1 MDIYVIGFGQ
11 KTDYASLFAK
21 FCNFHKQE
29 AKVDTN
35 KLNINTL
42 VDEAKFTPFHWG
54 VLIWCLMIIIFDGY
68 DLVIYGVVLPILMQE
83 WSLTAVQAG
92 LLASTALFGM
102 MFGAMCFGTLS
113 DKLGRKKTIM
123 ICVGIFSGFTFL
135 GAFASSPTEFG
146 ILRFLAGLG
155 IGGVMPNVVALMT
168 EYAPKRIR
176 STLVAVMFSGY
187 AIGGMASAL
196 LGAWLV
202 PEHGWKIMFYI
213 ACIPLLSL
221 PLIWKFLPESLMFL
235 TKKGDT
241 EQTRAIVQK
250 IATEQP
256 ITAQTQF
263 VLNEVTVGDEAPLR
277 ALFQQGRTFS
287 TLMFWVAFFMCLL
300 MVYALGS
307 WLPKLM
313 IQAGYSLGASM
324 IFLFAL
330 NIGGMVGA
338 IGGGVLADKFH
349 LKPVLTIMF
358 AVGAISLILLGF
370 NSPQAVLY
378 LLIALAGAAT
388 IGSQILL
395 YTFVAQFYPTAV
407 RSTGMGWASGIGR
420 IGAIVGPVL
429 TGALLTFELP
439 HQMNFLAIAI
449 PGVIAAIAIFLVN
462 LKASVDGAKQPK
474 IVMQEAATM
483 KKAIS

>member
-1 MDIYVIGFGQ
+1 MSTQ
-11 KTDYASLFAK
+11 T
-21 FCNFHKQE
+21 
-29 AKVDTN
+29 
-35 KLNINTL
+35 LNINTV
-42 VDEAKFTPFHWG
+42 VDEAKFTPFHWS
-54 VLIWCLMIIIFDGY
+54 VLIWCLLIIIFDGY
-68 DLVIYGVVLPILMQE
+68 DLVIYGVALPLLMQE
-83 WSLTAVQAG
+83 WGLSAVQAG

-102 MFGAMCFGTLS
+102 MFGAMSFGTLS

-123 ICVGIFSGFTFL
+123 ICVAIFSGFTFL
-135 GAFASSPTEFG
+135 GAFASSPVEFG

-202 PEHGWKIMFYI
+202 ADHGWKIMFFI
-213 ACIPLLSL
+213 AGIPFVAL
-221 PLIWKFLPESLMFL
+221 PIIWKFLPESLMFL
-235 TKKGDT
+235 TKKG
-241 EQTRAIVQK
+241 E
-250 IATEQP
+250 
-256 ITAQTQF
+256 TAQVAEIVKKISHEQKLNAETRF
-263 VLNEVTVGDEAPLR
+263 VLNDVIAGDEAPLR
-277 ALFQQGRTFS
+277 ALFQQGRMFS

-324 IFLFAL
+324 LFLFAL

-338 IGGGVLADKFH
+338 IGGGALADRFH
-349 LKPVLTIMF
+349 LKPVLSIMF
-358 AVGAISLILLGF
+358 TVGALALILLGF

-378 LLIALAGAAT
+378 TLIAVAGAAT

-420 IGAIVGPVL
+420 IGAIVGPIL
-429 TGALLTFELP
+429 TGALLTLQLP
-439 HQMNFLAIAI
+439 HQMNFLVIAI
-449 PGVIAAIAIFLVN
+449 PGIIAALAVFMVN
-462 LKASVDGAKQPK
+462 LKVSVEGTQQEQIPAKRIK
-474 IVMQEAATM
+474 DSVL
-483 KKAIS
+483 S

>member
-1 MDIYVIGFGQ
+1 MNTHPI
-11 KTDYASLFAK
+11 
-21 FCNFHKQE
+21 
-29 AKVDTN
+29 
-35 KLNINTL
+35 NINTV
-42 VDEAKFTPFHWG
+42 VDEAKFTPFHWS
-54 VLIWCLMIIIFDGY
+54 VLIWCLLIIIFDGY
-68 DLVIYGVVLPILMQE
+68 DLVIYGVALPLLMQE
-83 WSLTAVQAG
+83 WGLSNVQAG

-102 MFGAMCFGTLS
+102 MFGAMSFGALS
-113 DKLGRKKTIM
+113 DKIGRKKTIM
-123 ICVGIFSGFTFL
+123 ICVAIFSGFTFL
-135 GAFASSPTEFG
+135 GAFAKSPTEFG
-146 ILRFLAGLG
+146 VLRFLAGLG

-196 LGAWLV
+196 LGSFLV
-202 PEHGWKIMFYI
+202 VDYGWKIMFYI
-213 ACIPLLSL
+213 AVIPLLAL
-221 PLIWKFLPESLMFL
+221 PLLWKFLPESLMFM
-235 TKKGDT
+235 TKKGET
-241 EQTRAIVQK
+241 EKVRAVVHK
-250 IATEQP
+250 IAPE
-256 ITAQTQF
+256 
-263 VLNEVTVGDEAPLR
+263 LNIPSTVSFKLDEPVAGDEAPLR
-277 ALFQQGRTFS
+277 ALFQQGRMFS

-324 IFLFAL
+324 LFLFAL

-358 AVGAISLILLGF
+358 TVGAIALILLGY

-378 LLIALAGAAT
+378 GLIAIAGAAT

-395 YTFVAQFYPTAV
+395 YTFVAQFYPAAV

-429 TGALLTFELP
+429 TGALLTLELP
-439 HQMNFLAIAI
+439 HQMNFLVIAI
-449 PGVIAAIAIFLVN
+449 PGVIAALAIFMVN
-462 LKASVDGAKQPK
+462 LRASVEGEKVKQPDLVVSPK
-474 IVMQEAATM
+474 QTAH
-483 KKAIS
+483 

>member
-1 MDIYVIGFGQ
+1 MNTEQI
-11 KTDYASLFAK
+11 
-21 FCNFHKQE
+21 
-29 AKVDTN
+29 
-35 KLNINTL
+35 NINNI
-42 VDEAKFTPFHWG
+42 VDEAKFRPFHWG
-54 VLIWCLMIIIFDGY
+54 VLIWCLLIIIFDGY
-68 DLVIYGVVLPILMQE
+68 DLVIYGVALPLLMQE
-83 WSLTAVQAG
+83 WGLSAVQAG

-102 MFGAMCFGTLS
+102 MFGAMSFGTLS

-123 ICVGIFSGFTFL
+123 ICVAIFSGFTFC
-135 GAFASSPTEFG
+135 GAFASTPVEFG

-168 EYAPKRIR
+168 EYSPKRSR
-176 STLVAVMFSGY
+176 STLVALMFSGY
-187 AIGGMASAL
+187 AIGGMTSAL

-202 PEHGWKIMFYI
+202 TDYGWKIMFLL
-213 ACIPLLSL
+213 AGIPFLAL

-235 TKKGDT
+235 TKQGEMD
-241 EQTRAIVQK
+241 QVRAIVQK
-250 IATEQP
+250 IAPEQKISP
-256 ITAQTQF
+256 QAQF
-263 VLNEVTVGDEAPLR
+263 KLNEPTAGDEAPLK

-287 TLMFWVAFFMCLL
+287 TMMFWLAFFMCLL

-338 IGGGVLADKFH
+338 IGGGALADRFH

-358 AVGAISLILLGF
+358 AVGAIALILLGF

-378 LLIALAGAAT
+378 FLIAIAGAAT

-429 TGALLTFELP
+429 TGELLTFELP
-439 HQMNFLAIAI
+439 HQMNFLVIAI
-449 PGVIAAIAIFLVN
+449 PGVIAAFAIFMVN
-462 LKASVDGAKQPK
+462 LKVSVEGVQQAKK
-474 IVMQEAATM
+474 DLKQESFVKNVAQ
-483 KKAIS
+483 

>member
-1 MDIYVIGFGQ
+1 MMEN
-11 KTDYASLFAK
+11 AK
-21 FCNFHKQE
+21 L
-29 AKVDTN
+29 D
-35 KLNINTL
+35 INTV
-42 VDEAKFTPFHWG
+42 VDKARFTAFHWN
-54 VLIWCLMIIIFDGY
+54 VLIWCLLIIIFDGY
-68 DLVIYGVVLPILMQE
+68 DLVIYGVALPLLMQE
-83 WSLTAVQAG
+83 WALSAVQAG

-113 DKLGRKKTIM
+113 DKIGRKNTIM
-123 ICVGIFSGFTFL
+123 ICVAIFSGFTFL
-135 GAFASSPTEFG
+135 GSFATTPVEFG
-146 ILRFLAGLG
+146 ILRFIAGLG

-176 STLVAVMFSGY
+176 STLVALMFSGY
-187 AIGGMASAL
+187 AIGGMTSAL

-202 PEHGWKIMFYI
+202 ADYGWKIMFHI
-213 ACIPLLSL
+213 ALIPFLAL
-221 PLIWKFLPESLMFL
+221 PLIWKYLPESLMFL
-235 TKKGDT
+235 TKKNKNVQVAEIVKQIAP
-241 EQTRAIVQK
+241 EQAV
-250 IATEQP
+250 
-256 ITAQTQF
+256 TASTQF
-263 VLNEVTVGDEAPLR
+263 TLAEVTQADQAPLR
-277 ALFQQGRTFS
+277 ALFQQGRSFS
-287 TLMFWVAFFMCLL
+287 TFMFWIAFFMCLL

-349 LKPVLTIMF
+349 LKPVLSIMF
-358 AVGAISLILLGF
+358 AVGAVALILLGF
-370 NSPQAVLY
+370 NSPQMVLY
-378 LLIALAGAAT
+378 TLIAIAGAAT

-395 YTFVAQFYPTAV
+395 YTFVAQFYPAAV

-439 HQMNFLAIAI
+439 HQMNFLVIAI
-449 PGVIAAIAIFLVN
+449 PGVIAAIAIFMVN
-462 LKASVDGAKQPK
+462 LKASVEAKVQLEQ
-474 IVMQEAATM
+474 VELSESTSAVN
-483 KKAIS
+483 S

>member
-1 MDIYVIGFGQ
+1 MSTQ
-11 KTDYASLFAK
+11 T
-21 FCNFHKQE
+21 
-29 AKVDTN
+29 
-35 KLNINTL
+35 LNINTL
-42 VDEAKFTPFHWG
+42 VDEAKFTPFHWS
-54 VLIWCLMIIIFDGY
+54 VLIWCLLIIIFDGY
-68 DLVIYGVVLPILMQE
+68 DLVIYGVALPLLMQE
-83 WSLTAVQAG
+83 WGLSAVQAG

-102 MFGAMCFGTLS
+102 MFGAMSFGTLS

-123 ICVGIFSGFTFL
+123 ICVAIFSGFTFL
-135 GAFASSPTEFG
+135 GAFASSPVEFG

-202 PEHGWKIMFYI
+202 TDYGWKIMFFI
-213 ACIPLLSL
+213 AGIPFLAL
-221 PLIWKFLPESLMFL
+221 PIIWKFLPESLMFL
-235 TKKGDT
+235 TKKGET
-241 EQTRAIVQK
+241 AQVAEIVQK
-250 IATEQP
+250 ISPEQH
-256 ITAQTQF
+256 INAETRF
-263 VLNEVTVGDEAPLR
+263 VLNDVIAGDEAPLR
-277 ALFQQGRTFS
+277 ALFQQGRLFS

-324 IFLFAL
+324 LFLFAL

-338 IGGGVLADKFH
+338 IGGGALADRFH
-349 LKPVLTIMF
+349 LKPVLSIMF
-358 AVGAISLILLGF
+358 TVGALALILLGF

-378 LLIALAGAAT
+378 TLIAVAGAAT

-420 IGAIVGPVL
+420 IGAIVGPIL
-429 TGALLTFELP
+429 TGALLTLQLP
-439 HQMNFLAIAI
+439 HQMNFLVIAI
-449 PGVIAAIAIFLVN
+449 PGIIAALAVFMVN
-462 LKASVDGAKQPK
+462 LKVSVDGSTQQEQPNLETVK
-474 IVMQEAATM
+474 RSIA
-483 KKAIS
+483 S